1 MEADLVSPRVGAGKQ
16 VKRALL
22 TDVVTTA
29 DRRNSYLS
37 SGAWDDQTLVGA
49 VSRWAFE
56 RGDRV
61 AVVDDVE
68 SEGHTYAQLAAHA
81 NSVAARLQSMGIG
94 RGDVVTVQ
102 MPNWYE
108 TVVLDLAVHL
118 LGAVLNPVL
127 PIYRA
132 HELSNIVRTA
142 GSRLIVSP
150 AEYRNFDHRAM
161 VAEVCAANPG
171 TAQLVV
177 ERGDADTVF
186 AHWPALDNLPDPDAS
201 AVCELIF
208 SSGTESAPKA
218 IMHTEQT
225 LCAGTRMLTSGIGLS
240 ETDGVWMPSPIG
252 HSTGLNYGVRVA
264 LLNGLTLTLQD
275 RWDPADAVRL
285 IERAKPSYT
294 VAATTFL
301 TDLLD
306 AGESMGADLTSLRMF
321 SCGGAPVPSVV
332 VGRAAD
338 AGITVLRIYGSTE
351 VLSATWNRP
360 DSPLEKRLE
369 TEGPP
374 LDGVE
379 LEVRDDDG
387 AVLVGEPG
395 ELFVRSPSCCVGFFS
410 DEERT
415 RATFS
420 VDGWVRSGDLGV
432 VDSDGYFTMVG
443 RKKEI
448 IIRGGLNITPREVED
463 LIVGMAHVREAV
475 VVGIPDERLGEI
487 GCACIVAEEGH
498 EVTLAD
504 VVSYLREL
512 GLAPFKLP
520 ERVLLVDALPRT
532 ATGKVQK
539 FQLVERVLAKG
550 RGHMQTGGRA

>member
-1 MEADLVSPRVGAGKQ
+1 VASKNPRPRPTPAIAPALV
-16 VKRALL
+16 
-22 TDVVTTA
+22 DVVTTA
-29 DRRNSYLS
+29 QRRELYLS

-49 VSRWAFE
+49 VSRWARE
-56 RGDRV
+56 RSDSL
-61 AVVDDVE
+61 AVIDDAE
-68 SEGHTYAQLAAHA
+68 SAGHTYTQLAAHA
-81 NSVAARLQSMGIG
+81 AAVAGWLQSMGID

-108 TVVLDLAVHL
+108 TVVVDLAVHL

-142 GSRLIVSP
+142 GSRLIISP
-150 AEYRNFDHRAM
+150 SEYRNFDYRAM

-171 TAQLVV
+171 TAHLVI
-177 ERGDADTVF
+177 ERGDADTLF
-186 AHWPALDNLPDPDAS
+186 AHWPALDSPPDPDAS

-225 LCAGTRMLTSGIGLS
+225 LCAGARMVTHALGLS
-240 ETDGVWMPSPIG
+240 EADGVWMPSPIG

-264 LLNGLTLTLQD
+264 LVNGLTLTLQD

-306 AGESMGADLTSLRMF
+306 AAESQGADLSSMRMF
-321 SCGGAPVPSVV
+321 CCGGASVPSAVV
-332 VGRAAD
+332 HRSD
-338 AGITVLRIYGSTE
+338 AVGITVLRIYGSTE

-374 LDGVE
+374 LAGVE

-387 AVLVGEPG
+387 NVLVGEPG
-395 ELFVRSPSCCVGFFS
+395 ELFVRSPSCAVGLFA

-420 VDGWVRSGDLGV
+420 ADGWVRSGDVGV
-432 VDSDGYFTMVG
+432 IDPDGYFTMLG

-448 IIRGGLNITPREVED
+448 IIRGGLNVTPREVED
-463 LIVGMAHVREAV
+463 LIVGMAQVREVA
-475 VVGIPDERLGEI
+475 VVGIPDERLGEL
-487 GCACIVAEEGH
+487 GCACIVAEEGYDITLP
-498 EVTLAD
+498 EVVAH
-504 VVSYLREL
+504 LREL

-520 ERVLLVDALPRT
+520 ERILLLDDLPRT

-539 FQLVERVLAKG
+539 FQLVERVLAEDRTHVHVRTG
-550 RGHMQTGGRA
+550 RRA

>member
-1 MEADLVSPRVGAGKQ
+1 MEVDLVRTKVGSDKQ
-16 VKRALL
+16 SGRALL

-29 DRRNSYLS
+29 DRQNFYLS
-37 SGAWDDQTLVGA
+37 SGAWDDQTLVEA
-49 VSRWAFE
+49 VSRWAVE
-56 RGDRV
+56 RGDTV
-61 AVVDDVE
+61 AVIDDVE
-68 SEGHTYAQLAAHA
+68 SAGHTYAQLARHA
-81 NSVAARLQSMGIG
+81 NSVAARLREMGVG
-94 RGDVVTVQ
+94 PGDVVTVQ

-108 TVVLDLAVHL
+108 TVVVDVAVHL

-142 GSRLIVSP
+142 GSRVIVSP
-150 AEYRNFDHRAM
+150 SVYRRFDHRAM
-161 VAEVCAANPG
+161 IADICAANPG

-186 AHWPALDNLPDPDAS
+186 AHWPALENPPDPDAS

-225 LCAGTRMLTSGIGLS
+225 ICAGTRMLTSGIGLS
-240 ETDGVWMPSPIG
+240 EADGVWMPSPIG

-275 RWDPADAVRL
+275 RWDPTDAVRL
-285 IERAKPSYT
+285 IERAKPTYT

-321 SCGGAPVPSVV
+321 SCGGAPVPSAV
-332 VGRAAD
+332 VGRAD
-338 AGITVLRIYGSTE
+338 EAGITVLRIYGSTE
-351 VLSATWNRP
+351 VLGATWNRP
-360 DSPLEKRLE
+360 DSPLEKRVE
-369 TEGPP
+369 TEGVP

-379 LEVRDDDG
+379 IEVRDDDG
-387 AVLVGEPG
+387 KVLIGVPG

-415 RATFS
+415 RAAFS
-420 VDGWVRSGDLGV
+420 VDGWVSSGDIGV
-432 VDSDGYFTMVG
+432 IDSDGYFTMVG

-463 LIVGMAHVREAV
+463 LIAGMAHIREAV

-498 EVTLAD
+498 EVTLTD
-504 VVSYLREL
+504 VVSYLRDL

-520 ERVLLVDALPRT
+520 ERVLLMDALPRT
-532 ATGKVQK
+532 PTGKVQK
-539 FQLVERVLAKG
+539 FQLVERVLAEG